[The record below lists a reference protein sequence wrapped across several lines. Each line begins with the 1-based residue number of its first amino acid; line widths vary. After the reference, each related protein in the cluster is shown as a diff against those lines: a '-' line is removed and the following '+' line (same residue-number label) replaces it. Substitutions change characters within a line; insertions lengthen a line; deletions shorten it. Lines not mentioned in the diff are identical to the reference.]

1 MKTVRV
7 RFQWFEK
14 NFDIR
19 NNLLVELLKA
29 HEFDVIL
36 VNNKSAHC
44 DIEIV
49 GTHKPFSAKLVN
61 KISKLKNEILSET
74 KTNQVDLPFDY
85 DLKTSNFGRRIWYTT
100 ENLRPPAQEGFDG
113 ALSFDQDDFQD
124 FNAYCPSWY
133 GDIGINWAENN
144 KVNNSDFILSLLKT
158 GRKLDEKHS
167 ERFGGFSNHL
177 NSLNSFTISALKK
190 ICRVEVFSPRTNKPL
205 YKDSKIN
212 GKFQFILCPEVDFYP
227 GYVTKVLFEA
237 YIAGAVP
244 IYFGDIGL
252 DENINRRAF
261 INFKDFST
269 IADLVSY
276 VTQLDFLSYKKIY
289 EQPLLLST
297 PSLSKIVGVI
307 LG

>member
-1 MKTVRV
+1 M
-7 RFQWFEK
+7 
-14 NFDIR
+14 
-19 NNLLVELLKA
+19 
-29 HEFDVIL
+29 
-36 VNNKSAHC
+36 
-44 DIEIV
+44 
-49 GTHKPFSAKLVN
+49 
-61 KISKLKNEILSET
+61 
-74 KTNQVDLPFDY
+74 
-85 DLKTSNFGRRIWYTT
+85 
-100 ENLRPPAQEGFDG
+100 
-113 ALSFDQDDFQD
+113 
-124 FNAYCPSWY
+124 
-133 GDIGINWAENN
+133 
-144 KVNNSDFILSLLKT
+144 
-158 GRKLDEKHS
+158 DEKHS